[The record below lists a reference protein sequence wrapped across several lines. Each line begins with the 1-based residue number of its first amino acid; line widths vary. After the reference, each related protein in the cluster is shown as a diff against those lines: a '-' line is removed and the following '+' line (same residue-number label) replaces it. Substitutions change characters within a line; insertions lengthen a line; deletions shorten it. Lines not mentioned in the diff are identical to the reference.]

1 MLKSLPLSTQI
12 SSSLDEFPCK
22 LLLNSPSRTGKKMKY
37 ELCSLDDCE
46 FPSLAS
52 MSNIWVSIGMSL
64 PEFPTRGI
72 IHQIL
77 NLYRNSNLT
86 SLHHSKQIFE
96 NFYCICI
103 ISSFIGRLSRIIY
116 QEFWLTYK
124 DPETS
129 SGYWI
134 PNIM

>member
-77 NLYRNSNLT
+77 NLYRHSNLT
-86 SLHHSKQIFE
+86 SLHHSKQIYE
-96 NFYCICI
+96 NFCCINI
-103 ISSFIGRLSRIIY
+103 LSIFIGRLSRIIY
-116 QEFWLTYK
+116 QEFRLSYK
-124 DPETS
+124 EPETYS
-129 SGYWI
+129 DYWVHI
-134 PNIM
+134 IM